1 MDKKIN
7 IDFHGNKNFFNLI
20 KGIANDFNENNENQK
35 NVQII
40 GKYIKKIFGGLE
52 IDIDIDLNFKF
63 EDFYEELYFLN
74 EKNHN
79 KITSEIFFKEIY
91 NFVCRETK
99 DLLSLEIKDVDK
111 KHDDEVEDEEND
123 SEGRRSL

>member
-7 IDFHGNKNFFNLI
+7 IEFHGNRNFFNLI
-20 KGIANDFNENNENQK
+20 KGIANDLNENNENGK
-35 NVQII
+35 NIEII
-40 GKYIKKIFGGLE
+40 GKYIEKNFGGLE
-52 IDIDIDLNFKF
+52 IDIDLDLNFKF
-63 EDFYEELYFLN
+63 EDFYEELNFLN

-99 DLLSLEIKDVDK
+99 DLLSFEIKDVDK
-111 KHDDEVEDEEND
+111 KHDDEDQEND
-123 SEGRRSL
+123 SE